1 MSYKKKSSDELRKK
15 PTKKTFVS
23 SSKKYIQE
31 NKKSESDIFSSSD
44 NTLNLNQYSSSSS
57 KRKPMRRSMKILFN
71 VLLSIVLVISSCGF
85 VGVSLF
91 EMDFK
96 KEDIDQKETAEFE
109 LIKKSNNENVA
120 YFLIAGV
127 DLSENLTDIIMVACY
142 DLLQNKLSILQIPR
156 DTYIGDTA
164 LKINAVY
171 GSARSGESKIK
182 ALIRCVN
189 KRFGLPI
196 DHYATITIHG
206 TEKVID
212 AMGGVTVKFDRGYTL
227 VDDSRKPEIKKYF
240 PAGETKLDGQWATA
254 FLRHRKSF
262 AQGDL
267 GRLKNQRSIY
277 SAILKN
283 LTSLNFSQITN
294 IVKNCMDEISTD
306 LTVGYALGYAEFAH
320 KLKLDE
326 VEIMTLPGQTATIAG
341 QSCWVCHKQETLEM
355 LNKYFVPY
363 GDKLTLQDLE
373 VVDYSER
380 GSSYNNNYGEFLEGG
395 TLNDFDKNKK
405 EETTSSVQ

>member
-1 MSYKKKSSDELRKK
+1 
-15 PTKKTFVS
+15 
-23 SSKKYIQE
+23 
-31 NKKSESDIFSSSD
+31 
-44 NTLNLNQYSSSSS
+44 
-57 KRKPMRRSMKILFN
+57 MRRSMKILFN

-109 LIKKSNNENVA
+109 LIKKSNNENGA

-127 DLSENLTDIIMVACY
+127 DLSDNLTDIIMVAGY

-283 LTSLNFSQITN
+283 LTSQI
-294 IVKNCMDEISTD
+294 
-306 LTVGYALGYAEFAH
+306 L
-320 KLKLDE
+320 LK
-326 VEIMTLPGQTATIAG
+326 TAWT
-341 QSCWVCHKQETLEM
+341 K
-355 LNKYFVPY
+355 
-363 GDKLTLQDLE
+363 
-373 VVDYSER
+373 
-380 GSSYNNNYGEFLEGG
+380 FL
-395 TLNDFDKNKK
+395 LI
-405 EETTSSVQ
+405 